1 MPFLRKIIS
10 VCESKENKRDFYFSR
25 ETCTKIIVIDLIIVK
40 LFEVCPWFSPSK
52 ERVFHVNI
60 CVFVYDYFFGLLI
73 YIYIFFYLRNTHI
86 YGEEDEIRE
95 YTHMP
100 IPKLHETVSV
110 RDQVINPFSISHLT
124 NC

>member
-73 YIYIFFYLRNTHI
+73 YIYIFFYLRNTHTYI
-86 YGEEDEIRE
+86 WETGDEIRE
-95 YTHMP
+95 NTHTST
-100 IPKLHETVSV
+100 PKLHVVVSV
-110 RDQVINPFSISHLT
+110 T
-124 NC
+124 E